1 MDLLQEAGHHH
12 QEGEEGDP
20 CQAEG
25 VHPWEQEAVVQEVV
39 PEALVHGLEDHQGV
53 DPEVEVVLNGDF
65 VSVIAR
71 KIYIIWEKVN
81 VVLSRQVKKRRSV
94 RVVRLM
100 ISP

>member
-1 MDLLQEAGHHH
+1 M
-12 QEGEEGDP
+12 
-20 CQAEG
+20 
-25 VHPWEQEAVVQEVV
+25 VQEVV